1 MSKNLFQK
9 GKKLRIPHEM
19 KMKII
24 NSVVKKLKVKDYFK
38 LKDRMD
44 GVFFLRKQFR
54 RIYSSYYFEKLHNI
68 KLLNGEKPLFCK
80 TEFEISNERYLVVG
94 TYTPLKIKIPKK
106 DNISFFLVIKVVE
119 DPASAEYLGKI
130 SYSKCIEISSGLNLL
145 KSNNVVNEEPIA
157 VISKMDLV
165 D

>member
-1 MSKNLFQK
+1 M
-9 GKKLRIPHEM
+9 
-19 KMKII
+19 
-24 NSVVKKLKVKDYFK
+24 
-38 LKDRMD
+38 
-44 GVFFLRKQFR
+44 
-54 RIYSSYYFEKLHNI
+54 
-68 KLLNGEKPLFCK
+68 
-80 TEFEISNERYLVVG
+80 
-94 TYTPLKIKIPKK
+94 
-106 DNISFFLVIKVVE
+106 IKVVE